1 MKGTI
6 HFMLKKIVYSAWL
19 ISIIYFICYLTI
31 PFLENAVKSGGLM
44 IYIHVIMDLILIG
57 GFFFIFV
64 SIIRFFFANPDK

>member
-19 ISIIYFICYLTI
+19 ISIIYFICYLTM
-31 PFLENAVKSGGLM
+31 PFLENAVKNGGLM

-57 GFFFIFV
+57 GFFFVFV